1 MQFALG
7 LKGVLLGVLAA
18 APIVAIAMAG
28 FAGPSDVAI
37 EVQPSSRFQ
46 TMTGWEVT
54 ARMWEEDKK
63 NDRYDGSW
71 LLHRDEIAEGLA
83 AAGIDRIRLE
93 VRSGSENPVDY
104 WALFAGGQ
112 IGYRDFQSHRYEKIN
127 DNADPRQTDPQG
139 FKFSELDYRVETML
153 LPLKAAVERRGRR
166 LVVNLCYSDFK
177 WSALKG
183 DLSHAD
189 APDEYAELIVA
200 TFDRLRTK
208 YGLSP
213 DYFEVVLEA
222 DNTDR
227 WRGAQVGAGVVTVAR
242 RLAQAGYR
250 PKLIAPS
257 TAHAAQAAPYI
268 DQALRVS
275 GAGRAISVL
284 SYHRYDPPGR
294 ADAALDAIR
303 ARAARHHWQTAML
316 EHVDGDVS
324 ELMRDLS
331 LADAS
336 SWQQWAAASR
346 LEPNGQPRR
355 GWLLAADLN
364 GSPGS
369 GSIRLTSVSA
379 ALSRVFTNVDVGAVR
394 IGAVAKGPDVQVVA
408 FENPDGGAAVVAKLG
423 RPGTVRFS
431 NLPPGRYEVSL
442 ATPDGRVV
450 GLSDVQTAAGGTAK
464 VAVSDPGVLALVSRG
479 PRIPALARAAR
490 AAPDRAAQ
498 SAGSGS
504 SPGR

>member
-177 WSALKG
+177 W
-183 DLSHAD
+183 
-189 APDEYAELIVA
+189 
-200 TFDRLRTK
+200 R
-208 YGLSP
+208 
-213 DYFEVVLEA
+213 
-222 DNTDR
+222 
-227 WRGAQVGAGVVTVAR
+227 
-242 RLAQAGYR
+242 
-250 PKLIAPS
+250 S
-257 TAHAAQAAPYI
+257 T
-268 DQALRVS
+268 
-275 GAGRAISVL
+275 
-284 SYHRYDPPGR
+284 
-294 ADAALDAIR
+294 
-303 ARAARHHWQTAML
+303 
-316 EHVDGDVS
+316 
-324 ELMRDLS
+324 
-331 LADAS
+331 
-336 SWQQWAAASR
+336 
-346 LEPNGQPRR
+346 GQ
-355 GWLLAADLN
+355 
-364 GSPGS
+364 S
-369 GSIRLTSVSA
+369 SVS
-379 ALSRVFTNVDVGAVR
+379 LR
-394 IGAVAKGPDVQVVA
+394 I
-408 FENPDGGAAVVAKLG
+408 
-423 RPGTVRFS
+423 
-431 NLPPGRYEVSL
+431 
-442 ATPDGRVV
+442 
-450 GLSDVQTAAGGTAK
+450 
-464 VAVSDPGVLALVSRG
+464 
-479 PRIPALARAAR
+479 
-490 AAPDRAAQ
+490 
-498 SAGSGS
+498 
-504 SPGR
+504 